1 MQEEIIVVFFFLKV
15 AVIKQGFV
23 MIFHVIT
30 LYRELSE

>member
-1 MQEEIIVVFFFLKV
+1 MQEGIIVVVFLKV

-23 MIFHVIT
+23 TIFHVIT